1 MQKDNYLYDQTD
13 TVKTH
18 KGKSKGS
25 VDVIKTYTQNF
36 LLDVP
41 ESLPVGSKH
50 IVKLTVRD
58 KKGLTSTDSFEIEI
72 VESEKDD
79 IEEQIAFRRN
89 SCKY

>member
-25 VDVIKTYTQNF
+25 DVIKTYTQNF

-41 ESLPVGSKH
+41 ESFRRIKAH
-50 IVKLTVRD
+50 VKLTVRD
-58 KKGLTSTDSFEIEI
+58 KKDLPP
-72 VESEKDD
+72 
-79 IEEQIAFRRN
+79 QILLR
-89 SCKY
+89 